1 MRLGLAA
8 LAIAALQALGLTT
21 VRAEPAGNQ
30 LLARFE
36 CNRCHEGT
44 GLPEVPSEKHC
55 VRCHQE
61 ILAGTF
67 QVPSEVLKTWQG
79 HIVSLPVVPSLTAT
93 GARLRRSWVESFLLK
108 PHDLRPGLL
117 ALMPR
122 LALTPQLARSIAAT
136 LVPQEPAPPTR
147 SLGDADAGRRLIEP
161 LGCGTCHRF
170 SGVPAIAAAPLPVPV
185 PAAQLTRALALAPD
199 LRYTRGR
206 FQPGALVSWLRAP
219 AALKPDTLMPQ
230 IPLTEKQA
238 QDLAAYIL
246 TAPLAPTVRMP
257 VPPRLPVLTRR
268 VSFDE
273 VNEQVLRR
281 TCWHCHSTPE
291 YALGDGGP
299 GNTGGFGFTGRGLN
313 VATYA
318 DLAAGSLDEKGRRR
332 SIFLPVADGTP
343 RLLAVLLARQREL
356 SGELVPGLRG
366 MPLGLPALTAE
377 QIQLVESWLRQGRP
391 R

>member
-8 LAIAALQALGLTT
+8 LAVAAVHALSAHAVHAQSDGK
-21 VRAEPAGNQ
+21 Q
-30 LLARFE
+30 LLSRFE

-44 GLPEVPSEKHC
+44 GLPEAPAEKHC

-67 QVPSEVLKTWQG
+67 PVASHVLKTWQG
-79 HIVSLPVVPSLTAT
+79 YIVSLPVVPSLTAIE
-93 GARLRRSWVESFLLK
+93 ARLRRGWVEAFLLK

-122 LALTPQLARSIAAT
+122 LALTPVQARSIAAT
-136 LVPQEPAPPTR
+136 LVPQEPAPPTAL
-147 SLGDADAGRRLIEP
+147 SGDLASGRRLIES

-170 SGVPAIAAAPLPVPV
+170 SGVPVIAAAPLPVPV
-185 PAAQLTRALALAPD
+185 PAAQLRRAIALAPD
-199 LRYTRGR
+199 LRYTRER
-206 FQPGALVSWLRAP
+206 FQPSALVGWLRAP
-219 AALKPDTLMPQ
+219 AALKPDTTMPQ

-246 TAPLAPTVRMP
+246 TAPLAPARRVP
-257 VPPRLPVLTRR
+257 VPQRLPVLSRR

-273 VNEQVLRR
+273 INEQVLRR

-313 VATYA
+313 VATYT
-318 DLAAGSLDEKGRRR
+318 DLAAGSLDDRGRRR

-356 SGELVPGLRG
+356 AGESIPGLRG
-366 MPLGLPALTAE
+366 MPLGLPALTPE
-377 QIQLVESWLRQGRP
+377 QLQLVESWLRQGRP